1 MTDKSINPLN
11 HSLICFDIANPAEL
25 STLTTTKVE
34 NFTNQNSPL
43 KLISLNELKK
53 DYTKKKIAFGKKNSY
68 FDSNFNYLQ
77 SFNDNLSQDLSINS
91 NKFYNNALLALPT
104 PATNISLTV
113 GRAYY
118 ATTLSAVLRAI

>member
-1 MTDKSINPLN
+1 MTDKSINHLN
-11 HSLICFDIANPAEL
+11 HSLICFDKANPAEL

-43 KLISLNELKK
+43 KLNSLNELKK
-53 DYTKKKIAFGKKNSY
+53 DYTKIKILKNSY

-104 PATNISLTV
+104 PATNISVTV